1 MSPSFLLFQRT
12 VACRLTLLRLML
24 LSFLRLSGPAHAQ
37 SDAYTVFEMAGA
49 GDGIQVP
56 AGFNSSGDVVG
67 RGPNSVESSTRAT
80 IWRQYSRAVKLLPPL
95 FAGEFTSA
103 SGINDL
109 DQIVG
114 AFNTDQALV
123 PFFWTAASGMQ
134 RLPLL
139 PGHNAG
145 QASAINN
152 HGQVVGYSSGPGGAR
167 AFIWSPGKGVRDL
180 GLLPGGNYSKARG
193 VNDAGEI
200 IGTGGTAAG
209 AHAVFWSTDGRI
221 HDLGTLAGDTSST
234 AMGINSAGDV
244 VGYSKGAGMR
254 AFRWTKAGGM
264 QDLGVL
270 KGGNSSRAFS
280 INASRRVVGTSAS
293 ATGDR
298 AFVWDPEV
306 GMKDLNLAIRADQG
320 LVLVEAHLINNRGQI
335 VAMGARREH
344 STDHVPAAADADVCA
359 PAPPVLYL
367 LTPSDQVLSFG
378 H

>member
-1 MSPSFLLFQRT
+1 
-12 VACRLTLLRLML
+12 ML
-24 LSFLRLSGPAHAQ
+24 LGFLRLSGPAHAQ

-145 QASAINN
+145 QALAINN
-152 HGQVVGYSSGPGGAR
+152 HGQVVGYSSGAGGTR
-167 AFIWSPGKGVRDL
+167 AFMWSRRTGVRDL
-180 GLLPGGNYSKARG
+180 GLLPGGSYSRARG

-200 IGTGGTAAG
+200 IGTAGTAAG
-209 AHAVFWSTDGRI
+209 GHAVFWSKDGSI
-221 HDLGTLAGDTSST
+221 HDLATLAGDTSSA

-244 VGYSKGAGMR
+244 VGYSKGTAGMR
-254 AFRWTKAGGM
+254 AFLWTKAGGM

-270 KGGNSSRAFS
+270 KGGNSSRAFH
-280 INASRRVVGTSAS
+280 INASRTIVGTSTS
-293 ATGDR
+293 AAGDR
-298 AFVWDPEV
+298 AFVWNPQI
-306 GMKDLNLAIRADQG
+306 GMKDLNQAIPADQG
-320 LVLVEAHLINNRGQI
+320 VVFVEADLINNRGQI
-335 VAMGARREH
+335 VVMGSRRED
-344 STDHVPAAADADVCA
+344 SPDHVPTVTDADVCA
-359 PAPPVLYL
+359 PAPSTVYL
-367 LTPSDQVLSFG
+367 LTPSNQVPPRG